1 MKGSKKLLLLSAMAL
16 ASSAAMFAQHIS
28 GVDWNGNDWM
38 SYLDDDALVSQL
50 SLPGAH
56 DAATAEGW
64 VLASI
69 LPGNENSVAQD
80 VKVNVQYNN
89 GVRVFDIRPSL
100 YLGTLYNSH
109 GITRINKTIENLLD
123 EMIAFLDAHPS
134 EFFVFHVYHGGS
146 EWNTK
151 TANAFGKLLA
161 KSKYAGRVAQFRNT
175 LTVGEMRG
183 KLLFLS
189 REEASGDTKWPG
201 GFLRGWDEHGYENN
215 KHGYVNVGSMDDY
228 AYNAGAASIYIQD
241 MAGTAGK
248 VPEKME
254 SLRRL
259 LDFTT
264 HHNVRLPGQAIWTFN
279 FASACAQMSPLN
291 ISLSDGYRDN
301 ATYTNKCILDYLTAP
316 DYKPGPTGM
325 MMIDYVCVETTTFN
339 NKKYMTNGN
348 NVYGQQVV
356 DAIIDNNFRCSAE
369 QLKMPAFSNTLPLSF
384 SNEADL
390 THNANEN
397 CCNGLPLTAYSFG
410 AKRLDFNQDGFVDY
424 IFPSNTHDG
433 LLLMQNNGDGTFTAI
448 ADEALRSLEH
458 RTGDGYVNYNAGHK
472 ATMLSV
478 GDYDHDG
485 YPDLAVQSHGDNVGR
500 YVKVFRNRQGEGFD
514 EVQTV
519 AQVSEGGVSF
529 ADFNADGLLDLVT
542 AGYGDGPELRFFRGT
557 GNAATPFTDITD
569 DVARACGFRNTK
581 DFRNAYGAYES
592 GLLAFD
598 YNQDGRQDIYIN
610 GSSQNTNNKLSAA
623 LINTTKPGADVFSFD
638 YLASGITPFSWAGNR
653 LFSIVDLNGDDCV
666 DAVLQGWSS
675 EGRNWTYAVSHSN
688 GAADSYTSTLFGD
701 GRYSGIGGVF
711 TEDGKTS
718 FGDYNGDGLLDLAV
732 GSSENAKVFYNTT
745 ANSVQAPA
753 APTNVKAG
761 RDDEGNITI
770 TWNATTLARS
780 GGKAMYNVYLKD
792 NVSGKVR
799 MLAPAVPATG
809 VQTGYA
815 DFSCYFVSPDAQPS
829 YTIKAMPE
837 GDYTVGVQAVSY
849 NYAASAFTTA
859 DVAAYG
865 VPAAVVGYDTD
876 TEKYYGT
883 YYADYSWA
891 VPAGYTAYTVS
902 AVEDGEVML
911 TAVTDGVVQSET
923 GVILCGDAPCDN
935 LKIEKAKASLTPA
948 ITNLLSGTTTDAIV
962 TDADS
967 YIYKLSQ
974 SEDGT
979 RLAFF
984 FDTADGHSLAAK
996 AYRAYLKIPA
1006 TTFPANR
1013 LSLRFDDVVTG
1024 IYATPNVLQDDAAY
1038 NLHGRRVSTSADG
1051 IVVQKGKVI
1060 VK

>member
-1 MKGSKKLLLLSAMAL
+1 MAF
-16 ASSAAMFAQHIS
+16 ASSAAMFAQHAS
-28 GVDWNGNDWM
+28 GVDWKGHDWM

-64 VLASI
+64 VALSI
-69 LPGNENSVAQD
+69 VPGNTNSVAQD

-89 GVRVFDIRPSL
+89 GVRVFDIRP
-100 YLGTLYNSH
+100 YLFSGTLYNSH
-109 GITRINKTIENLLD
+109 GITRIEKTIEKLLD
-123 EMIAFLDAHPS
+123 EMIAFLDAHPT

-146 EWNTK
+146 GWDAK
-151 TANAFGKLLA
+151 TANAFGNLLA

-339 NKKYMTNGN
+339 DKKYMTNGN

-356 DAIIDNNFRCSAE
+356 DAIIDNNFRCSAD
-369 QLKMPAFSNTLPLSF
+369 QLKMPAFSNTLPLTF

-390 THNANEN
+390 TFDENENENANRPG
-397 CCNGLPLTAYSFG
+397 GLPLAAYSFG
-410 AKRLDFNQDGFVDY
+410 AKRLDFNQDGLVDY
-424 IFPSNTHDG
+424 LFPSNTHDG
-433 LLLMQNNGDGTFTAI
+433 LLLMKNNGDGTFTPI

-458 RTGDGYVNYNAGHK
+458 RTSDGYVKYNAGHK

-478 GDYDHDG
+478 GDYDNDG

-500 YVKVFRNRQGEGFD
+500 YVKVFRNRQGEGFE

-557 GNAATPFTDITD
+557 SNAATPFTDITD

-653 LFSIVDLNGDDCV
+653 VFSIVDLNGDDCV
-666 DAVLQGWSS
+666 DAVMQGWSS

-701 GRYSGIGGVF
+701 GRNSGIGGVF

-732 GSSENAKVFYNTT
+732 GSSENTEVYYNTT
-745 ANSVQAPA
+745 ANSVQAPS

-761 RDDEGNITI
+761 RDDDGNITV
-770 TWNATTLARS
+770 TWNASTLAHS

-799 MLAPAVPATG
+799 MLVPAVTATG
-809 VQTGYA
+809 QQTGYA
-815 DFSCYFVSPDAQPS
+815 EFAGYFVSPDAQPS
-829 YTIKAMPE
+829 YTFKAMPE

-849 NYAASAFTTA
+849 NYAASAFATA
-859 DVAAYG
+859 DVATYG
-865 VPAAVVGYDTD
+865 VPAAVVGYDGE

-883 YYADYSWA
+883 YYADYAWA
-891 VPAGYTAYTVS
+891 VPEGYTAYTVS
-902 AVEDGEVML
+902 AVADGAVVL
-911 TAVTDGVVQSET
+911 TAVTGGVVPSHT
-923 GVILCGDAPCDN
+923 GAILCGDAPCPEVM
-935 LKIEKAKASLTPA
+935 IEKATLAGSYA
-948 ITNLLSGTTTDAIV
+948 GTNLLSGTTTDTTIS
-962 TDADS
+962 DADS
-967 YIYKLSQ
+967 YIYKLSLC
-974 SEDGT
+974 EDGT
-979 RLAFF
+979 RLGFF
-984 FDTADGHSLAAK
+984 FDSLDGHSLAAK
-996 AYRAYLKIPA
+996 AYKAYLKVAADALSPS
-1006 TTFPANR
+1006 R
-1013 LSLRFDDVVTG
+1013 LQLRFDDLLTG
-1024 IYATPNVLQDDAAY
+1024 LSPMFATPQSQATY
-1038 NLHGRRVSTSADG
+1038 NLQGQPSKSGTNG
-1051 IVVQKGKVI
+1051 LLIQNGKVI